1 MWVLQSFCCYQQRF
15 FFFDSFS
22 TFSHIFFVLVFEHF
36 EFRSSTSNSLVF
48 NLSDDHATVHRY
60 IAFRDISQA
69 HNLRR
74 PSGSTQESV
83 QRRGHYT
90 MLESCA
96 EKQSRFNA
104 VNELPYEGLRMEIPE
119 YDLNIN
125 RMYM

>member
-1 MWVLQSFCCYQQRF
+1 MISSDFSFLIRF
-15 FFFDSFS
+15 PRFLTFSQFSFS
-22 TFSHIFFVLVFEHF
+22 NIF

-48 NLSDDHATVHRY
+48 KLSDDHATVHRY

-104 VNELPYEGLRMEIPE
+104 VHELPYEGLRMEIPE

-125 RMYM
+125 RM